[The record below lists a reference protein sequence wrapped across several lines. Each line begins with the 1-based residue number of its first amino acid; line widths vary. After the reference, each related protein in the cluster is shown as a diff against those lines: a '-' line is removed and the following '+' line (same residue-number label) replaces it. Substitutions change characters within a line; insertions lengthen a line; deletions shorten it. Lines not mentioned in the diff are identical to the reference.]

1 MPELTSFV
9 DVGLTSITRNLEKLA
24 ACTSSDQ
31 LSTSASLS
39 PYTVIFGSIASYVLS
54 LFHPRV
60 SFSLR
65 VTSTLS
71 TPKAMMDHNERMRAA
86 RELQASYK
94 SGSDRGGGRG
104 NRPSRPYGNGPVS
117 VGPRPVYNSPAS
129 RLNNGIT
136 RPMVSSARG
145 APLVPKQLLKPTA
158 PSKGFDCRLQDWLK
172 PSEPAALKK
181 QTTVEPATVAP
192 VVEKTLAPS
201 SSPSLPVLATASP
214 GTMPSSAASV
224 TVKTDADNVNFKSAA
239 KNSAIANSGIA
250 NSAIANSGAANSGIA
265 NSGAT
270 NSGAAVSLATAANS
284 SGPGTRLA
292 KSIFAGNSAQTIAS
306 QAAIPNGVVSGGGLG
321 NSISS
326 GPNGSD
332 SLIDVSQDQPV
343 EMKLVTPSMEP
354 EPPYGSL
361 LWALKQLEVGS
372 LPDPEATLQVA
383 EGIDQ
388 CSAEPVPMTQAPSVA
403 PAEDLRKTQN
413 VLEEFGSSRCKC
425 EKRSRPILGLG
436 ASRFNPDA
444 GQEYDERQKFAINV
458 ILHEHPSLD
467 CPILKKVMA
476 EHPLWFGAVPATVP
490 LDDFE
495 VIKWSETEQ
504 AKQQAKKKKTGRGI
518 EDSYWRD

>member
-1 MPELTSFV
+1 
-9 DVGLTSITRNLEKLA
+9 
-24 ACTSSDQ
+24 
-31 LSTSASLS
+31 
-39 PYTVIFGSIASYVLS
+39 
-54 LFHPRV
+54 
-60 SFSLR
+60 
-65 VTSTLS
+65 
-71 TPKAMMDHNERMRAA
+71 MDHNERMRAA

-136 RPMVSSARG
+136 RPMVSGARG
-145 APLVPKQLLKPTA
+145 APLVAKQLPKPTA

-201 SSPSLPVLATASP
+201 SSPSLPALATASP
-214 GTMPSSAASV
+214 GTMPSSAAST
-224 TVKTDADNVNFKSAA
+224 TVKTDADNVNLKSAA
-239 KNSAIANSGIA
+239 KNSAIANSGAA
-250 NSAIANSGAANSGIA
+250 NSGATNSGIANSGATNSGIANSGIA
-265 NSGAT
+265 NSGIANSGATNSGAT

-284 SGPGTRLA
+284 ASPGTVLA

-326 GPNGSD
+326 GPNGSN

-343 EMKLVTPSMEP
+343 EMKLVTHSMEP

-383 EGIDQ
+383 EDINQ
-388 CSAEPVPMTQAPSVA
+388 CSAEPGPLIQAPSVA
-403 PAEDLRKTQN
+403 PAEDLRKTQAI
-413 VLEEFGSSRCKC
+413 LEEFGSSRCKC
-425 EKRSRPILGLG
+425 ENRSRPILGLG

-444 GQEYDERQKFAINV
+444 GQEYDERHKFAINV

-476 EHPLWFGAVPATVP
+476 EHPLWFGAVPATVA

-518 EDSYWRD
+518 DDSYWRD

>member
-1 MPELTSFV
+1 
-9 DVGLTSITRNLEKLA
+9 
-24 ACTSSDQ
+24 
-31 LSTSASLS
+31 
-39 PYTVIFGSIASYVLS
+39 
-54 LFHPRV
+54 
-60 SFSLR
+60 
-65 VTSTLS
+65 
-71 TPKAMMDHNERMRAA
+71 
-86 RELQASYK
+86 
-94 SGSDRGGGRG
+94 
-104 NRPSRPYGNGPVS
+104 
-117 VGPRPVYNSPAS
+117 
-129 RLNNGIT
+129 
-136 RPMVSSARG
+136 MVSGARG
-145 APLVPKQLLKPTA
+145 APLVAKQLSKPTA

-181 QTTVEPATVAP
+181 QTTVEPVTVAP

-201 SSPSLPVLATASP
+201 SSPSLPALATASP
-214 GTMPSSAASV
+214 GTMPSSAASII
-224 TVKTDADNVNFKSAA
+224 VKTDADNVNLKSAA
-239 KNSAIANSGIA
+239 KNSAIANSGA
-250 NSAIANSGAANSGIA
+250 TNSGATNSGA
-265 NSGAT
+265 TNSGAT

-284 SGPGTRLA
+284 ASPGTGLA

-306 QAAIPNGVVSGGGLG
+306 QAAIPNGVVSGGGLR

-343 EMKLVTPSMEP
+343 EMKLVTTSMEP

-383 EGIDQ
+383 EDINQ
-388 CSAEPVPMTQAPSVA
+388 CSAEPGPLIQAPSVA
-403 PAEDLRKTQN
+403 PAEDLRKTQAI
-413 VLEEFGSSRCKC
+413 LEEFGSSRCKC

-444 GQEYDERQKFAINV
+444 GQEYDERHKFAINV

-476 EHPLWFGAVPATVP
+476 EHPLWFGAVPATVQR
-490 LDDFE
+490 DDFE

>member
-1 MPELTSFV
+1 
-9 DVGLTSITRNLEKLA
+9 
-24 ACTSSDQ
+24 
-31 LSTSASLS
+31 
-39 PYTVIFGSIASYVLS
+39 
-54 LFHPRV
+54 
-60 SFSLR
+60 
-65 VTSTLS
+65 
-71 TPKAMMDHNERMRAA
+71 MDHNERMRAA

-129 RLNNGIT
+129 RFNNGISELT
-136 RPMVSSARG
+136 EKPTLILNVDQATARPMVSGARG
-145 APLVPKQLLKPTA
+145 APLVAKQLPKPTA

-201 SSPSLPVLATASP
+201 SSPSLPALATASP
-214 GTMPSSAASV
+214 GTMPSSAAST
-224 TVKTDADNVNFKSAA
+224 TVKTDADNVNLKSAA
-239 KNSAIANSGIA
+239 KNSAIANSGA
-250 NSAIANSGAANSGIA
+250 ANSGATNSGIANSGIA
-265 NSGAT
+265 NSGAINFGVT

-284 SGPGTRLA
+284 ASPGTGLA

-343 EMKLVTPSMEP
+343 EMKLVTHSMEP

-383 EGIDQ
+383 EDINQ
-388 CSAEPVPMTQAPSVA
+388 CSAEPGPLIQAPSVA
-403 PAEDLRKTQN
+403 PAEDLRKTQAI
-413 VLEEFGSSRCKC
+413 LEEFGSSRCKC

-444 GQEYDERQKFAINV
+444 GQEYDERHKFAINV

-476 EHPLWFGAVPATVP
+476 EHPLWFGAVPATVA

-504 AKQQAKKKKTGRGI
+504 AKQQAKKEKTGRGI